1 MKVLYKMRQKMGVPK
16 ILNLIYPPVCGF
28 CGKLN
33 QDFLCPKCRKLLEKE
48 AIFGVD
54 NYIKINEA
62 KTKFKEKNYI
72 LETLQNKNE
81 NLNII
86 NNQNK
91 IEKQI
96 NNNLNNKKENRKK
109 NRKKNT
115 KKNTKKNEIPVQEY
129 IAKYFDEHLYIFLY
143 QGIIRKMI
151 LDYKFNEEAYLY
163 KTFVNFLLKNKNFF
177 EKLEKYDTIIPVPI
191 SNKRLKSRGYNQ
203 SLLLAKE
210 ISRNTSFNLKLQ
222 EDCIFK
228 VKDITE
234 QSKLNKEER
243 AKNIQGVYKLFNEE
257 SLYNKKILL
266 VDDIFTTGSTVNEC
280 SKVLRKAKPKTI
292 GIFTIAKDE
301 LK

>member
-1 MKVLYKMRQKMGVPK
+1 MESFNKMRKKSPVPK
-16 ILNLIYPPVCGF
+16 ILNLVYPPVCGF

-62 KTKFKEKNYI
+62 KTKFKEKDYI

-91 IEKQI
+91 IENQI

-115 KKNTKKNEIPVQEY
+115 KKNEIPVQEY
-129 IAKYFDEHLYIFLY
+129 IEKYFDEHLYIFSY

-222 EDCIFK
+222 EDCLFK
-228 VKDITE
+228 VKDIIE

-280 SKVLRKAKPKTI
+280 SKVLRKANPKTI